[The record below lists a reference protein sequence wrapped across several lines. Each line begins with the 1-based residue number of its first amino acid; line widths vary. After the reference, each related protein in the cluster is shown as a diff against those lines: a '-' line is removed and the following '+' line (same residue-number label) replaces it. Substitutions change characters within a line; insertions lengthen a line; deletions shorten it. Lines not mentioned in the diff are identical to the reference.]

1 MFVQAQINMPSNV
14 VKKKIAT
21 KGTVYLGENRIVPN
35 TLIIE
40 NLDSSFYKFNNQTV
54 SILWTKQL
62 TVDSVWIQYRVFNF
76 KLKTFSNRLNYD
88 SVKNNFLA
96 QPFIFNRNNTVRNE
110 GGFFGVGN
118 NVNYNGSFGRSLS
131 FGNNQNAVFNSQLNL
146 QITGMLGDSIELAAA
161 ITDNNIPIQPD
172 GTTQQLNEF
181 DKILLQFKKKNWS
194 IDLGDIDLRQSNY
207 YFLNFYKRL
216 QGVSYEK
223 KSKQNKLLLAGAIAK
238 GKFVRNVFQGQE
250 GNQGPYRLQGN
261 NNEFYLIILSGT
273 ERVFID
279 GEMMQ
284 RGEDQDYTIN
294 YNTGEIVFTPKRMIT
309 KDKRIQVE
317 FEYADRN
324 YLNSILFASNELK
337 VNKNL
342 TINIAAYSNVDAKNS
357 SINQSLDVNQ
367 KQFLANLGD
376 SVQNA
381 FYKTASLDT
390 FSANKILYAKRVN
403 PVNPLWDSIYVYS
416 TNVDSAKFNLN
427 FIEVGANN
435 GDYIP
440 FFNGVNGKVYQY
452 IAPINN
458 VKQGNYEAAA
468 FRSEELV

>member
-1 MFVQAQINMPSNV
+1 
-14 VKKKIAT
+14 
-21 KGTVYLGENRIVPN
+21 
-35 TLIIE
+35 
-40 NLDSSFYKFNNQTV
+40 
-54 SILWTKQL
+54 
-62 TVDSVWIQYRVFNF
+62 
-76 KLKTFSNRLNYD
+76 
-88 SVKNNFLA
+88 
-96 QPFIFNRNNTVRNE
+96 
-110 GGFFGVGN
+110 
-118 NVNYNGSFGRSLS
+118 
-131 FGNNQNAVFNSQLNL
+131 
-146 QITGMLGDSIELAAA
+146 
-161 ITDNNIPIQPD
+161 
-172 GTTQQLNEF
+172 
-181 DKILLQFKKKNWS
+181 
-194 IDLGDIDLRQSNY
+194 
-207 YFLNFYKRL
+207 
-216 QGVSYEK
+216 
-223 KSKQNKLLLAGAIAK
+223 
-238 GKFVRNVFQGQE
+238 
-250 GNQGPYRLQGN
+250 
-261 NNEFYLIILSGT
+261 
-273 ERVFID
+273 
-279 GEMMQ
+279 MMQ

-416 TNVDSAKFNLN
+416 THVDSAKFNLN

-440 FFNGVNGKVYQY
+440 FLMALMEKY
-452 IAPINN
+452 INTLLP
-458 VKQGNYEAAA
+458 
-468 FRSEELV
+468 